1 MSFYMTGG
9 LAEREFNEII
19 TAADLKSRPPYDWN
33 ERRREKIGP
42 RFGSRR
48 TITSVFLTD
57 ARERKAE
64 AGVCARMRNTSEASG
79 LRITIAQHPRSAN
92 DVIAKGLSPAGVYV
106 YVAEIRSLNS
116 TWGVSGFLLC

>member
-9 LAEREFNEII
+9 LAKREFNEII
-19 TAADLKSRPPYDWN
+19 TAAELKPTTVRL
-33 ERRREKIGP
+33 ERAVTGKNWSALWFAAHNYE
-42 RFGSRR
+42 RFLDGRSK
-48 TITSVFLTD
+48 V
-57 ARERKAE
+57 EP
-64 AGVCARMRNTSEASG
+64 GVCAGMRNTSEASG
-79 LRITIAQHPRSAN
+79 LRITITQHPRPAN